1 MHPLL
6 HRHCLRK
13 AGILSIVVY
22 SDSVSLSSAIIYSFN
37 RLTKLIN
44 YMLNSIFNNGGC
56 VNFAYDFAF
65 CQQRAQPSLFF
76 VLSARWHACAW
87 SRSLQRTADFN
98 VIADQSKII
107 VETCKS
113 VRPLLMRLLSV
124 RPSYGH
130 LFTSFYVIETYI
142 RFISRHS

>member
-1 MHPLL
+1 
-6 HRHCLRK
+6 
-13 AGILSIVVY
+13 
-22 SDSVSLSSAIIYSFN
+22 
-37 RLTKLIN
+37 
-44 YMLNSIFNNGGC
+44 MLNSIFNNGGC

-76 VLSARWHACAW
+76 AFSARWHACAW

-113 VRPLLMRLLSV
+113 VRPLLMRLFA
-124 RPSYGH
+124 RPSVIR
-130 LFTSFYVIETYI
+130 TSFHVILRHRDVYSLHFSSFVK
-142 RFISRHS
+142 RFASFIVHSFHCLAPIV